1 MLDQSLCQ
9 KKILIAEDNPLN
21 MLVITRMLA
30 ALGHV
35 FDTVD
40 NGLDCLERVRK
51 ENYGLILTDIS
62 MPGMDG
68 LQVAKEIRTG
78 LDGGREIPII
88 AVTAN
93 ADVADYERFEEAGIS
108 EVLPKPFG
116 KADLQGCTDRWL

>member
-1 MLDQSLCQ
+1 MLDQTFEQ
-9 KKILIAEDNPLN
+9 KKILIAEDNELN

-30 ALGHV
+30 ALGHS
-35 FDTVD
+35 FDTVN
-40 NGLDCLERVRK
+40 NGMDCLQRARQHS
-51 ENYGLILTDIS
+51 YDLILTDIS

-68 LQVAKEIRTG
+68 LEVAREIRTG
-78 LDGGREIPII
+78 LERGGEVPIV

-116 KADLQGCTDRWL
+116 KAQLQECTDRWL